1 MVVRG
6 FVTAHRDVWLGVAVV
21 AAMSATYLWTGAFP
35 LDARNAAWDT
45 TIIPVVNCVARDS
58 ANAGSYIARFGYER
72 TGGSPVARV
81 PYASGGAALNYVS
94 VAGNPLPPR
103 YGVPTEFKIGSHQD
117 QFSVRALDTQSIT
130 WWLTSDA
137 ARSVVATSATEP
149 VCAPVDQP
157 PA

>member
-1 MVVRG
+1 MSAAYVYSG
-6 FVTAHRDVWLGVAVV
+6 EFTLDAWSSASDTAVV
-21 AAMSATYLWTGAFP
+21 
-35 LDARNAAWDT
+35 
-45 TIIPVVNCVARDS
+45 PVVNCVARDP

-94 VAGNPLPPR
+94 VGGNPLPPR
-103 YGVPTEFKIGSHQD
+103 YGVPTAFTIGSHQD

-130 WWLTSDA
+130 WWLTSDET
-137 ARSVVATSATEP
+137 RSVVATSATEP
-149 VCAPVDQP
+149 VCAPVGQP